1 MSFAESA
8 GIITQTGTDTDLS
21 GLTGVAGVTTTA
33 YNYQTRYELD
43 DKTLQIDG
51 TCTQANTDQ
60 LIIDGPNPGAVNKMS
75 LVISSGGTY
84 TFGEETDFN
93 DKTGTP
99 VARTVVAGGAFLFL
113 AKPTGPSSWKNEQ
126 AGILCESG
134 GTMNIYGG
142 FIRSNQAINFEA
154 GSAMLMRDG
163 YVVMT
168 SDVGFINFYLRDAT
182 VDVIGFTLTCGET
195 DLTIPALGL
204 LANYDTFEGYNPIA
218 LELPVGPIDSLPH
231 GLVILEKYSGGY
243 KNKQDCRFRNTADD
257 NDEYRFMEATIGND
271 LIVNGRGLSNDS
283 RGWATHYI
291 RWTPTFVDASTKAA
305 LLNIQVYMIDT
316 DNSLRNA
323 PYSPGDQIID
333 LLTLADGQFS
343 ATTLDVL
350 TGVWHN
356 DSDVT
361 RTALYVLD
369 DRMDING
376 GAIGYL
382 YEISTLILDNSMV
395 GEDTALVQMVSDVAI
410 TQTTI
415 ATVQAYTTID
425 DNAELYDRSKEELFS
440 DYTGETVK
448 DVTTD
453 GAYLT
458 PRVDLGINPAAAL
471 AYTITIAPVM
481 VIKTNDFTGKI
492 RTSGANIVTQ
502 FGTGGAIN
510 YEVDGELHIDDASI
524 AWTASQPCNDI
535 INDDAANNLVVNVAI
550 GVTCATSE
558 PGTGIGQVLIV
569 NAVPITIT
577 VTDTSGTVIE
587 NARVYLI
594 ADETVGTITT
604 GDVILTGL
612 TNASGIITDAAFD
625 YEAAFAPSGLDCLLT
640 VRQGTVSPY
649 KKPFEEGAATI
660 TSVGYTTTVALVSDE

>member
-33 YNYQTRYELD
+33 YNYQTEYRLA

-93 DKTGTP
+93 DASSTP

-168 SDVGFINFYLRDAT
+168 SDAGFINFYLRDAT

-204 LANYDTFEGYNPIA
+204 LAQYDTFEGYNPIA
-218 LELPVGPIDSLPH
+218 LELPVGPIDMLPH
-231 GLVILEKYSGGY
+231 GLVILEKYAGGY
-243 KNKQDCRFRNTADD
+243 KNKQDCRFRNSTDD
-257 NDEYRFMEATIGND
+257 LDEYRFMEATIGND
-271 LIVNGRGLSNDS
+271 LIVTGRALINES

-305 LLNIQVYMIDT
+305 LLNIQVYMVDT
-316 DNSLRNA
+316 DSTNRLS
-323 PYSPGDQIID
+323 PYSPGDQVID

-356 DSDVT
+356 DSNT
-361 RTALYVLD
+361 NQSLFQFD

-382 YEISTLILDNSMV
+382 YEISVLILDNSMV

-458 PRVDLGINPAAAL
+458 PRVDLGINPAAVL
-471 AYTITIAPVM
+471 AYTITIAPIM
-481 VIKTNDFTGKI
+481 IIKTNDFTGKI
-492 RTSGANIVTQ
+492 RTSGANTVTQ

-510 YEVDGELHIDDASI
+510 YEVDGELHIDDASV

-535 INDDAANNLVVNVAI
+535 INDDAANNLVINVAI

-612 TNASGIITDAAFD
+612 TNVSGIITDAAFD

>member
-1 MSFAESA
+1 M
-8 GIITQTGTDTDLS
+8 I
-21 GLTGVAGVTTTA
+21 
-33 YNYQTRYELD
+33 
-43 DKTLQIDG
+43 
-51 TCTQANTDQ
+51 
-60 LIIDGPNPGAVNKMS
+60 
-75 LVISSGGTY
+75 
-84 TFGEETDFN
+84 
-93 DKTGTP
+93 
-99 VARTVVAGGAFLFL
+99 
-113 AKPTGPSSWKNEQ
+113 
-126 AGILCESG
+126 
-134 GTMNIYGG
+134 
-142 FIRSNQAINFEA
+142 
-154 GSAMLMRDG
+154 
-163 YVVMT
+163 
-168 SDVGFINFYLRDAT
+168 
-182 VDVIGFTLTCGET
+182 
-195 DLTIPALGL
+195 
-204 LANYDTFEGYNPIA
+204 
-218 LELPVGPIDSLPH
+218 PH
-231 GLVILEKYSGGY
+231 GLVILEKYAGGY
-243 KNKQDCRFRNTADD
+243 KNNNDCRFRNSTDD
-257 NDEYRFMEATIGND
+257 LDEYRFMEATIGND
-271 LIVNGRGLSNDS
+271 LIVTGRALINES

-305 LLNIQVYMIDT
+305 LLNIQVYMVDT
-316 DNSLRNA
+316 DSTNRLS
-323 PYSPGDQIID
+323 PYSPGDQVID

-350 TGVWHN
+350 TAVWHN
-356 DSDVT
+356 DSNVN
-361 RTALYVLD
+361 LSLFQID

-382 YEISTLILDNSMV
+382 YEISVLILDNSMV

-440 DYTGETVK
+440 NYTGETVK

-458 PRVDLGINPAAAL
+458 PRVDLGINPAAIS
-471 AYTITIAPVM
+471 AYTITIAPIM
-481 VIKTNDFTGKI
+481 IIKTNDFTGKI
-492 RTSGANIVTQ
+492 RTSGANTVTQ

-510 YEVDGELHIDDASI
+510 YEVDGELHIDDASV

-535 INDDAANNLVVNVAI
+535 INDDAANNLVINVAI

-612 TNASGIITDAAFD
+612 TNVSGIITDAAFD

>member
-1 MSFAESA
+1 MSFSES
-8 GIITQTGTDTDLS
+8 GGVITQTGTDTDLS
-21 GLTGVAGVTTTA
+21 GLNGVTGVTRTI
-33 YNYQTRYELD
+33 YNYSTLYVLD

-51 TCTQANTDQ
+51 TCTMANTDQ
-60 LIIDGPNPGAVNKMS
+60 LVIDGPNPGAVDKMS
-75 LVISSGGTY
+75 MVISSGGTFI
-84 TFGEETDFN
+84 FGEETDFT
-93 DKTGTP
+93 DQGST
-99 VARTVVAGGAFLFL
+99 ARTVNASGAFLFF

-126 AGILCESG
+126 AGLVCESG
-134 GTMNIYGG
+134 GAMEVYGG
-142 FIRSNQAINFEA
+142 LWRSNQAINFES
-154 GSAMLMRDG
+154 GSSFKMRDG
-163 YVVMT
+163 LVVMS
-168 SDVGFINFYLRDAT
+168 SDVGFMNFYLRDAT
-182 VDVIGFTLTCGET
+182 VDVIGFTFTCAET
-195 DLTIPALGL
+195 DLTVPALGL

-218 LELPVGPIDSLPH
+218 LELPVGPIDVLPH
-231 GLVILEKYSGGY
+231 GLVILEKYAGGY
-243 KNKQDCRFRNTADD
+243 KNNNDCRFRNGVDD
-257 NDEYRFMEATIGND
+257 LDEYRFMEATIGND
-271 LIVNGRGLSNDS
+271 LIVTGRALNNES
-283 RGWATHYI
+283 RGFATHYI

-305 LLNIQVYMIDT
+305 LLNIQVYMVDT
-316 DNSLRNA
+316 DSTNRLS
-323 PYSPGDQIID
+323 PYSPGDQVID

-350 TGVWHN
+350 TAVWHN
-356 DSDVT
+356 DSNVN
-361 RTALYVLD
+361 LSLFQID

-382 YEISTLILDNSMV
+382 YEISVLILDNSMV

-458 PRVDLGINPAAAL
+458 PRVDLGINPAAVL

-535 INDDAANNLVVNVAI
+535 INDDAANNLVINVAI

-569 NAVPITIT
+569 NAVPITIH
-577 VTDTSGTVIE
+577 VTDTSGTDIE
-587 NARVYLI
+587 NARVHLV
-594 ADETVGTITT
+594 ANETVGTITT

-612 TNASGIITDAAFD
+612 TNASGIVTDAAFD